1 MALVNGSAASETL
14 LTDQV
19 YAQPNDNVYGYGG
32 NDTIVAG
39 TGTNMYD
46 GGFGIDTVDY
56 SQTSP
61 IAGVPQSVIA
71 NLTTGVSVAKYAAGP
86 AYDSSDTLVN
96 VENLKGTNL
105 GADKLTGDA
114 LNNRLDGL
122 GGNDTLDGRDGAD
135 TLLGGAGDDT
145 LIGGKGDDVLL
156 NGGQGNDTYKWK
168 AGDGVDNYA
177 DNGTGTALVNH
188 DEIEVLNSADFNG
201 LTAVFGT
208 ANGIEEIS
216 GTGNIDGTAEMVNW
230 NFSKVDLNGASIT
243 LGDFAGN
250 KVVGSSADDT
260 MNGGALKDTLSGGN
274 GDDNLFGNAGNDT
287 LNGQNG
293 NDDLS
298 GGAGIDV
305 MNGGNGNDFLD
316 GGAGKDTYTGGAGSD
331 LFWIKEGE
339 ASSNTAQ
346 ADMIKDFQGVGM
358 TVGDQD
364 AIVFDTSDG
373 TGMLWMAQSISVNQ
387 AILGFA
393 DSTGLASYVNLTVD
407 GTIANFMLNTSG
419 EYSFA

>member
-1 MALVNGSAASETL
+1 MANVINGTGANDILKTDLAYPQDDDTVN
-14 LTDQV
+14 
-19 YAQPNDNVYGYGG
+19 GYGG
-32 NDTIVAG
+32 NDTIWAG
-39 TGTNMYD
+39 TGTNVYD
-46 GGFGIDTVDY
+46 GGVGTDTVDY
-56 SQTSP
+56 SHNSP

-71 NLTTGVSVAKYAAGP
+71 NLTTHHGVAKYAAGP
-86 AYDSSDTLVN
+86 AYNSSDTFVDI
-96 VENLKGTNL
+96 ENLKGTNL
-105 GADKLTGDA
+105 GDDKLTGDG
-114 LNNRLDGL
+114 NNNSLTGL
-122 GGNDTLDGRDGAD
+122 GGNDTLDGKAGSD

-145 LIGGKGDDVLL
+145 LTGGTGDDAKLD
-156 NGGQGNDTYKWK
+156 GGDGSDTYNWS
-168 AGDGVDNYA
+168 AGDGVDLYKDSGN
-177 DNGTGTALVNH
+177 DVGDH
-188 DEIEVLNSADFNG
+188 DVIVGDGGVFNG
-201 LTAVFGT
+201 LTAAFSNA

-216 GTGNIDGTAEMVNW
+216 NVTDIDGTAAQVNW
-230 NFSKVDLNGASIT
+230 NFSDVELNGASIT

-250 KVVGSSADDT
+250 KVVGSKADDT
-260 MNGGALKDTLSGGN
+260 MNGGALKDILSGGN

-293 NDDLS
+293 NDDLI

-331 LFWIKEGE
+331 LFWVKEGE

-373 TGMLWMAQSISVNQ
+373 TGVLWMAQSISANQ